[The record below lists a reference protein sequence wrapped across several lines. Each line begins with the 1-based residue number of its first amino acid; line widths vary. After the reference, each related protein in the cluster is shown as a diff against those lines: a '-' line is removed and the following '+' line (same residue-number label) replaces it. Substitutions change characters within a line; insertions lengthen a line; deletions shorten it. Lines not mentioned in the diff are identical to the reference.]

1 MDRILEVLQG
11 LPVDFFNVYIALLR
25 IAAPVLMALILW
37 RAGKP
42 LLSFKKEPEIWAT
55 LHVENGPVKLITHW
69 ENLIGSDQGC
79 DVVIRTTRPPQ
90 DIKGFSSRVRYC
102 RYWFLTR
109 IWNPLLNRKD
119 QGERL
124 ERNHAVLMRAE
135 DGTWSIEPVDQKSI
149 LQSGAAEAQVIV
161 GEDYF
166 VMGGMKM
173 RLKRLT
179 REMEEH
185 ILNSRTRASSGL
197 TSVMNVLLLTLLQ
210 LLCCLAF
217 LLNGEAAYAQNIV
230 LGFGGICAAQWL
242 VLGFYLCIRRSAFEV
257 ETIAFFLCTMGM
269 NVIAATAPAE
279 AVKQLIAMGL
289 GLAVFFVVGWS
300 LRDLDRAKAVRYV
313 ATAAGILLLV
323 VTLLFGREIYGAK
336 NWLVIGG
343 FSIQPSELSKLC
355 FVFVGAGTLDR
366 IMKKRNIIGFIA
378 YSVMMCGLLALM
390 NDFGAALIFF
400 VAFLTIAYMR
410 SGSVGTIGL
419 AITGLALAGV
429 IALRIAPHAL
439 RRFSIWRH
447 IWEDPLGRGYQQ
459 TRSLMC
465 MASGGVLGMGAGNGW
480 MKNLFASDTDVVF
493 ATVGEEWGLIAAM
506 LMVIAI
512 VVLAAFCLRSAGM
525 GRSSFYTIGAC
536 TAASILLAQTIL
548 NVMGTVDLLPFTGV
562 TFPFVSNG
570 GSAMISAW
578 GMMAFVK
585 AADTR
590 QDASFA
596 IRRTGRKNREVRE

>member
-1 MDRILEVLQG
+1 MDRILEFLRG
-11 LPVDFFNVYIALLR
+11 LPIDFFNVYIALLR
-25 IAAPVLMALILW
+25 VCAPVLMALIIW

-69 ENLIGSDQGC
+69 ENLIGSDPSC
-79 DVVIRTTRPPQ
+79 DVVIRTTSPPR
-90 DIKGFSSRVRYC
+90 DKKGLRNRLLYFRY
-102 RYWFLTR
+102 RFLTR
-109 IWNPLLNRKD
+109 VWNPLLNRKD
-119 QGERL
+119 KGERL
-124 ERNHAVLMRAE
+124 ERSHAVLMRAE
-135 DGTWSIEPVDQKSI
+135 DGTWSIEPVDQNNI
-149 LQSGAAEAQVIV
+149 LRAGSGEAQVIV
-161 GEDYF
+161 GEDHF
-166 VMGGMKM
+166 MMGGMKM

-179 REMEEH
+179 PEMEAH
-185 ILNSRTRASSGL
+185 IISSRTRASSGL
-197 TSVMNVLLLTLLQ
+197 TSVQNVLLLTFLQ
-210 LLCCLAF
+210 VLCCLAF
-217 LLNGEAAYAQNIV
+217 LVNGDAEHAFEIM

-242 VLGFYLCIRRSAFEV
+242 VLGFYACIRRSAFEV

-289 GLAVFFVVGWS
+289 GLVVFFLVGWS
-300 LRDLDRAKAVRYV
+300 LRDLDRAKAFRYL

-343 FSIQPSELSKLC
+343 LSIQPSELSKVC
-355 FVFVGAGTLDR
+355 FVYVGASTMDR

-378 YSVMMCGLLALM
+378 YSLIICGLLALM
-390 NDFGAALIFF
+390 NDFGTALIFF
-400 VAFLTIAYMR
+400 VAFLAIAYMR
-410 SGSVGTIGL
+410 SGSVGTVGL
-419 AITGLALAGV
+419 AITSLGFAGV
-429 IALRIAPHAL
+429 IALKIAPHAL
-439 RRFSIWRH
+439 RRFSIWGH

-465 MASGGVLGMGAGNGW
+465 MASGGLLGLGAGNGW
-480 MKNLFASDTDVVF
+480 MKKLFASDTDVVF

-506 LMVIAI
+506 LMVLSV
-512 VVLAAFCLRSAGM
+512 VVLAAFCLRSASM

-596 IRRTGRKNREVRE
+596 IRRTGKKNREVRQ